1 MKLAIHR
8 SYKFVQLFQVVV
20 VRHAE
25 KDSKEQVIYIKK
37 NVLKYEVGFLWL
49 GIRKYNYL
57 IQSIR
62 MGVVK
67 YLGMPKVIPSI

>member
-1 MKLAIHR
+1 MNLAIHR

-37 NVLKYEVGFLWL
+37 M
-49 GIRKYNYL
+49 YL
-57 IQSIR
+57 N
-62 MGVVK
+62 MKLVFCG
-67 YLGMPKVIPSI
+67 